1 MRGTSKVLALSSML
15 GPLAFGSGAL
25 AQDGSEVDL
34 TGTWQG
40 AQVCDELDG
49 GEFTPFVV
57 VDSRLLVVQDGDR
70 FRFLSVGD
78 VEELADDLV
87 SEGVIQT
94 VEGDDHFE
102 AMAGIC
108 GGDYKAEGIV
118 RLRRIE
124 TSETA
129 GRFDAD
135 SIFFTDDFPSAEGV
149 RDFDT
154 CKWAY
159 ERVSTDRPDVPECQR
174 PGIRPTKR

>member
-1 MRGTSKVLALSSML
+1 MRRASKVLVLGSML

-40 AQVCDELDG
+40 AQICDELIG
-49 GEFTPFVV
+49 GEFTHFVV
-57 VDSRLLVVQDGDR
+57 VDNPLLVVQDGDR
-70 FRFLSVGD
+70 FRFLYVGD
-78 VEELADDLV
+78 EDAIADDLV
-87 SEGVIQT
+87 YEGVIQT
-94 VEGDDHFE
+94 VEGSDQFE

-108 GGDYKAEGIV
+108 GGDYKAEEIV

-124 TSETA
+124 TSTDG

-149 RDFDT
+149 REFDT

-159 ERVSTDRPDVPECQR
+159 ERVSTERPDVPECQR